1 MDRAAPLYRAGH
13 WFDSS
18 YHLHARVA
26 PMVEREFEEL
36 GDVGSIPTSGTI
48 FFFISLEKYNVKD
61 RVEMFY

>member
-1 MDRAAPLYRAGH
+1 
-13 WFDSS
+13 
-18 YHLHARVA
+18 
-26 PMVEREFEEL
+26 MVEREFEEL